1 MYPVINGNRMNL
13 RGRKTC
19 LECRPIQPRPAARQ
33 KAVRPIAMKKCERCA
48 GLFPA
53 KILIDGKMRSL
64 YRRRFCLQCSPFGS
78 HNTSKMP
85 SGKPIGPELVEERR
99 RRRNAKTYRSLNK
112 RRLRRK
118 IELVTA
124 VGSRCIDCGYDNCLG
139 AMDFHH
145 RDPGTKDFG
154 LGHFNG
160 SLERL
165 TAEAAKCDLLCAN
178 CHRKRH
184 ASEDASLIDM
194 HPSAESRRRTKL
206 RAVAWFGGRCHGC
219 DEAYPPPVFDFHH
232 WDPREKQFGLAT
244 DGIAR
249 SWEKVLAE
257 LEKCV
262 MLCANC
268 HREVHAGVR
277 TIRPTLLGLAESA
290 LPYVA

>member
-1 MYPVINGNRMNL
+1 MYPVINSRRLKL
-13 RGRKTC
+13 RGRKSC
-19 LECRPIQPRPAARQ
+19 LECRPIRPRPLVSR
-33 KAVRPIAMKKCERCA
+33 KTIRPISTRVCELCA

-64 YRRRFCLQCSPFGS
+64 YRRRFCLTCSPFGA
-78 HNTSKMP
+78 HNTSKAP
-85 SGKPIGPELVEERR
+85 SGTPIGTELVEERR
-99 RRRNAKTYRSLNK
+99 RRRNAKTYRSQKK

-118 IELVTA
+118 ANLVTA
-124 VGSRCIDCGYDNCLG
+124 AGGRCIDCGYATCVG
-139 AMDFHH
+139 ALDFHH
-145 RDPGTKDFG
+145 RDPATKDFSV
-154 LGHFNG
+154 GHFDG

-165 TAEAAKCDLLCAN
+165 LAEVAKCDLLCAN
-178 CHRKRH
+178 CHRTRH
-184 ASEDASLIDM
+184 AREDANLVDM

-206 RAVAWFGGRCHGC
+206 RAVAWFGGTCHGC
-219 DEAYPPPVFDFHH
+219 DQAHSAQLFDFHH
-232 WDPREKQFGLAT
+232 WDASDKQFGIAT

-249 SWEKVLAE
+249 SWDKILAE

-277 TIRPTLLGLAESA
+277 KIRPTLLGLAEDA